1 VDVNAKVILLQ
12 KIGPSLPRPHADL
25 IHSSRHPNMKELRIQ
40 HSGRPYRVLFAFD
53 PHRCAILLI
62 GGDKTGNDRWYEE
75 FVPIADALF
84 VQHLEGEKIEMA
96 RSFKELQAKM
106 PREARDRSE
115 EAAKKMISEMG
126 LAELREAMDLTQES
140 LADTLHVKQAS
151 ISKMERRSDMYISTL
166 SKIIEAMG
174 GELQI
179 IANMPNGRVQ
189 IRQFT
194 KIRKGQFE
202 SVPRTGRAEVR

>member
-1 VDVNAKVILLQ
+1 MAK
-12 KIGPSLPRPHADL
+12 
-25 IHSSRHPNMKELRIQ
+25 N
-40 HSGRPYRVLFAFD
+40 
-53 PHRCAILLI
+53 
-62 GGDKTGNDRWYEE
+62 
-75 FVPIADALF
+75 
-84 VQHLEGEKIEMA
+84 
-96 RSFKELQAKM
+96 FKELQEKM
-106 PREARDRSE
+106 PREARLRSE
-115 EAAKKMISEMG
+115 ASAEKMISEMG

-194 KIRKGQFE
+194 KIRKGEVE
-202 SVPRTGRAEVR
+202 SVPAKSHAEVR

>member
-1 VDVNAKVILLQ
+1 
-12 KIGPSLPRPHADL
+12 
-25 IHSSRHPNMKELRIQ
+25 
-40 HSGRPYRVLFAFD
+40 
-53 PHRCAILLI
+53 
-62 GGDKTGNDRWYEE
+62 
-75 FVPIADALF
+75 
-84 VQHLEGEKIEMA
+84 MA
-96 RSFKELQAKM
+96 RNFKELQAKM
-106 PREARDRSE
+106 PREARVRSE
-115 EAAKKMISEMG
+115 AAAKKMISEMG

-194 KIRKGQFE
+194 KIRKGEFE
-202 SVPRTGRAEVR
+202 SAPTRPGVLLPSRNRQHH

>member
-1 VDVNAKVILLQ
+1 MAK
-12 KIGPSLPRPHADL
+12 
-25 IHSSRHPNMKELRIQ
+25 N
-40 HSGRPYRVLFAFD
+40 
-53 PHRCAILLI
+53 
-62 GGDKTGNDRWYEE
+62 
-75 FVPIADALF
+75 
-84 VQHLEGEKIEMA
+84 
-96 RSFKELQAKM
+96 FKELQAKM
-106 PREARDRSE
+106 SREARIRSE
-115 EAAKKMISEMG
+115 EAAEKMISEMG

-179 IANMPNGRVQ
+179 VANMPNGKVQ

-194 KIRKGQFE
+194 KIRKAEPE
-202 SVPRTGRAEVR
+202 SAPIKSRAGVR

>member
-1 VDVNAKVILLQ
+1 MAK
-12 KIGPSLPRPHADL
+12 
-25 IHSSRHPNMKELRIQ
+25 N
-40 HSGRPYRVLFAFD
+40 
-53 PHRCAILLI
+53 
-62 GGDKTGNDRWYEE
+62 
-75 FVPIADALF
+75 
-84 VQHLEGEKIEMA
+84 
-96 RSFKELQAKM
+96 FKELQAKM
-106 PREARDRSE
+106 PREARVRSE

-194 KIRKGQFE
+194 KMRKGEFE
-202 SVPRTGRAEVR
+202 SAPRRPGVLLPSRNRQHH

>member
-1 VDVNAKVILLQ
+1 MAK
-12 KIGPSLPRPHADL
+12 
-25 IHSSRHPNMKELRIQ
+25 N
-40 HSGRPYRVLFAFD
+40 
-53 PHRCAILLI
+53 
-62 GGDKTGNDRWYEE
+62 
-75 FVPIADALF
+75 
-84 VQHLEGEKIEMA
+84 
-96 RSFKELQAKM
+96 FKELQAKM
-106 PREARDRSE
+106 PREARVRSE

-140 LADTLHVKQAS
+140 LADTLHVTQAS

-194 KIRKGQFE
+194 KIRKGELE
-202 SVPRTGRAEVR
+202 SISNKSRTEVR

>member
-1 VDVNAKVILLQ
+1 MKSPAYQGFPDIVPPLLSSAWSWTCLS
-12 KIGPSLPRPHADL
+12 SLR
-25 IHSSRHPNMKELRIQ
+25 SSTLPCLC
-40 HSGRPYRVLFAFD
+40 SYFA
-53 PHRCAILLI
+53 
-62 GGDKTGNDRWYEE
+62 
-75 FVPIADALF
+75 
-84 VQHLEGEKIEMA
+84 
-96 RSFKELQAKM
+96 
-106 PREARDRSE
+106 
-115 EAAKKMISEMG
+115 ISI
-126 LAELREAMDLTQES
+126 QES

-194 KIRKGQFE
+194 KIRKGEFE
-202 SVPRTGRAEVR
+202 SVQTKGRT